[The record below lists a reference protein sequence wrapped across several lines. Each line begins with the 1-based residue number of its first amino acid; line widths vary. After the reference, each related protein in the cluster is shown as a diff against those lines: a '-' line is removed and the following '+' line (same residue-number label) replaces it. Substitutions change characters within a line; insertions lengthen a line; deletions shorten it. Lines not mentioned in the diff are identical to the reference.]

1 MTETKSMNTV
11 YLHANL
17 DGFTQFVYKIP
28 TGTELEIH
36 NCRILVF
43 GDPSAAASTLLY
55 FNSSQV

>member
-1 MTETKSMNTV
+1 MNTV

-17 DGFTQFVYKIP
+17 DGFSQFVYKIP

-55 FNSSQV
+55 LNSSQV